1 MCGQTS
7 ELDSRAH
14 SLLDVARP
22 VAVIGPGMPST
33 APTLAG
39 KEVAVDAPRR
49 RGDGCESIVAHG
61 RARVAVREG
70 SDAVVVGAVSR
81 RRRNL
86 RARRGQC
93 KLEHVHGPA
102 VVSLVGPDHD
112 RAAANRDTTAELV
125 IRSAVVR
132 GQLGNLRPARGKVA
146 CRGACEHVSG
156 PALGSLVVV
165 KFRPDHHRVAV
176 DRHARAEVVI
186 RSAVV
191 RVSLATCVQPEA
203 RSLAVARVNT

>member
-33 APTLAG
+33 APTFAG
-39 KEVAVDAPRR
+39 EEVAVDAPRR
-49 RGDGCESIVAHG
+49 RGDGGESIVAHG

-86 RARRGQC
+86 HARRGQC
-93 KLEHVHGPA
+93 KLEHVRRPA
-102 VVSLVGPDHD
+102 VGSLVVVPSP
-112 RAAANRDTTAELV
+112 RSPPCRRRSRRCAELV
-125 IRSAVVR
+125 TRSAVHI

-146 CRGACEHVSG
+146 GRGACEHVSG
-156 PALGSLVVV
+156 PALSPLSSSN
-165 KFRPDHHRVAV
+165 FAP
-176 DRHARAEVVI
+176 I
-186 RSAVV
+186 TT
-191 RVSLATCVQPEA
+191 VSPSIDTLEPK
-203 RSLAVARVNT
+203 